1 MDDKKTMNPMN
12 EEALND
18 VAGGANYDYYGNPI
32 NNYNCAPGPMTVP
45 TNPVSMVNPGL
56 SCSIKNASG
65 ATYVCP
71 SCGSTRFKIRS
82 ANDQQINLQCKDCGT
97 KFTVANV

>member
-12 EEALND
+12 EDALND
-18 VAGGANYDYYGNPI
+18 VAGGANYDFYGNPV
-32 NNYNCAPGPMTVP
+32 APVTNGFVNGPMTTP
-45 TNPVSMVNPGL
+45 INPGL
-56 SCSIKNASG
+56 SCSIKNSNG
-65 ATYVCP
+65 ATYACP